1 MATLIAAGTTQVDAD
16 LANDSGTPKTISVFP
31 AAGTTLDALSLVE
44 LYLKSGTDLSY
55 IDSIGGLDPAR
66 RSLVFT
72 GGGTY
77 VLRRLAHP
85 SGKSFG
91 VDVT

>member
-1 MATLIAAGTTQVDAD
+1 MTTLIAVGTTQVDAD
-16 LANDSGTPKTISVFP
+16 LNNDSGTAKTISVFP
-31 AAGTTLDALSLVE
+31 AAGTALDALCLAE
-44 LYLKSGTDLSY
+44 LYLKSGTDLTF

-85 SGKSFG
+85 NGMSYG